1 MKGFYDLT
9 MSTYSAKKGE
19 VPRRWLLIDL
29 KDKVLGR
36 AASEIANIL
45 RGKNRPTYTPHTDAG
60 DFVVAINAEKIKLTG
75 KKLTDK
81 KYYNH
86 TGYIGGMKIVSAGA
100 LLKRHPEEVIT
111 RAVKG
116 MLPGNRLSEQLMKK
130 LKVYIG
136 ESHPHASQ
144 QPQAYELREG

>member
-1 MKGFYDLT
+1 
-9 MSTYSAKKGE
+9 MSTYNAKKDE

-36 AASEIANIL
+36 AASEIAKIL
-45 RGKNRPTYTPHTDAG
+45 RGKNRPTFTPHVDAG

-75 KKLTDK
+75 NKLVAK
-81 KYYNH
+81 KYYDH
-86 TGYIGGMKIVSAGA
+86 TGYIGGMKIKSAGE
-100 LLKRHPEEVIT
+100 LLRRHPEELIT

-116 MLPGNRLSEQLMKK
+116 MLPDNRLSDQLMKK
-130 LKVYIG
+130 LKVYVG

-144 QPQAYELREG
+144 QPQAYELKL

>member
-1 MKGFYDLT
+1 

-29 KDKVLGR
+29 NGKVLGR
-36 AASEIANIL
+36 AASQIANIL

-60 DFVVAINAEKIKLTG
+60 DFVVAINAEKIKITG
-75 KKLTDK
+75 NKLVAK
-81 KYYNH
+81 KYYDH
-86 TGYIGGMKIVSAGA
+86 SGYIGGMKITSAGA

-116 MLPGNRLSEQLMKK
+116 MLPHNRLSEQLMKK
-130 LKVYIG
+130 LKVYVG
-136 ESHPHASQ
+136 DQHPHASQ
-144 QPQAYELREG
+144 QPQSYTLK